1 MFKRIPNVINDKE
14 AASLI
19 SETKNGQFL
28 RLLSTK
34 SNSIVNK
41 LVNLVQEHAPVKA
54 TDKAYWRVES
64 KSSGHDWHYDGA
76 DANFGP
82 NHMAWCQYSAVVLLS
97 DPNTFTGG
105 EFAYRNSED
114 EIVSLKEELYKNM
127 IIYSSGATNDPVLH
141 SATPHGDGE
150 RFVLL
155 MFFEG

>member
-1 MFKRIPNVINDKE
+1 MFKHLPNVIDDEE

-19 SETKNGQFL
+19 NETRNGEFF
-28 RLLSTK
+28 RLLSTR

-41 LVNLVQEHAPVKA
+41 LVNLAQEHAPVKA
-54 TDKAYWRVES
+54 TGKAYWRVES
-64 KSSGHDWHYDGA
+64 KGDGHDWHYDGA
-76 DANFGP
+76 DENLGP

-97 DPNTFTGG
+97 DPSSFTGG
-105 EFAYRNSED
+105 EFEYHNSEN
-114 EIVSLKEELYKNM
+114 EIVSLKEELYKSM
-127 IIYSSGATNDPVLH
+127 IVYSSGATNDPILH